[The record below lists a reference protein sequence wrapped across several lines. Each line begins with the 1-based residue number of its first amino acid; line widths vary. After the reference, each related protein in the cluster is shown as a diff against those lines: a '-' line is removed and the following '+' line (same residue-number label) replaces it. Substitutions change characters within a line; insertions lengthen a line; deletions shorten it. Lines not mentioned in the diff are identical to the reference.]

1 MTPMTRPLTPTQ
13 MIVETTCNHLYD
25 VRPADGLDHVWIGT
39 EVKRAKGGGYVP
51 KARARPTLVRK
62 EGSRVIAVLQL
73 EQMMKSGAE

>member
-1 MTPMTRPLTPTQ
+1 
-13 MIVETTCNHLYD
+13 

-62 EGSRVIAVLQL
+62 EGSKVIAVLQL

>member
-51 KARARPTLVRK
+51 KARARPRPQGGVKGDR
-62 EGSRVIAVLQL
+62 RL
-73 EQMMKSGAE
+73 ELE